1 MIDKDTMEYKLFK
14 MLDDLIVDMSSKT
27 TVSNSYPVDGN
38 LFEQANNLLDQYAC
52 QKMREVS
59 EGFPRKSDLDNK

>member
-27 TVSNSYPVDGN
+27 TVNNSYPVDGD
-38 LFEQANNLLDQYAC
+38 LFEQANDLLNQYAC
-52 QKMREVS
+52 LKLREIN
-59 EGFPRKSDLDNK
+59 EG